1 VVQTGFDQYPEE
13 METGLQPMRMK
24 EKCIQKKELVQTGS
38 DQYPEEVETDLQP
51 MKMKEKCI
59 QKRIGSGCMDLANI

>member
-1 VVQTGFDQYPEE
+1 
-13 METGLQPMRMK
+13 MRMK